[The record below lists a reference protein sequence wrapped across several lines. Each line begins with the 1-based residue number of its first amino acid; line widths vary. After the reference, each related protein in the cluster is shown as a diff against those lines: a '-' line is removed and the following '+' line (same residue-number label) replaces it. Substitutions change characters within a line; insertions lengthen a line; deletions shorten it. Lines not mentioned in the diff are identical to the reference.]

1 MDNDGG
7 GCCAA
12 SIEFV
17 AKGEI
22 TLTSHL
28 FSGQKSSPYLTQYLL
43 RHLLNGGQVG
53 DLRLNPAQLDRQ
65 AIEDHI
71 YGNHD
76 KPSVV
81 YPQTQERIKHY
92 LDEAK
97 ELTDVIDFHQPE
109 SQSQIE

>member
-1 MDNDGG
+1 M
-7 GCCAA
+7 
-12 SIEFV
+12 
-17 AKGEI
+17 
-22 TLTSHL
+22 
-28 FSGQKSSPYLTQYLL
+28 
-43 RHLLNGGQVG
+43 G
-53 DLRLNPAQLDRQ
+53 DLKLNPAQLDRQ

-97 ELTDVIDFHQPE
+97 ELTDVIDFHQQRGGRQH
-109 SQSQIE
+109 QSKSDGGQIE

>member
-1 MDNDGG
+1 MT
-7 GCCAA
+7 
-12 SIEFV
+12 S
-17 AKGEI
+17 
-22 TLTSHL
+22 SHL

-81 YPQTQERIKHY
+81 YPQTQERIKKINRLHIFKMGRLGY
-92 LDEAK
+92 YIL
-97 ELTDVIDFHQPE
+97 LLFHLYHIDNHR
-109 SQSQIE
+109 

>member
-1 MDNDGG
+1 M
-7 GCCAA
+7 
-12 SIEFV
+12 
-17 AKGEI
+17 
-22 TLTSHL
+22 TSCSFPSL
-28 FSGQKSSPYLTQYLL
+28 ISGQKSSPYLTQYLL

-53 DLRLNPAQLDRQ
+53 DLKLNPAQLDRQ

-81 YPQTQERIKHY
+81 YPQTQQRIKHY

-109 SQSQIE
+109 SESQIE

>member
-1 MDNDGG
+1 MFCFDFLCLVKTD
-7 GCCAA
+7 
-12 SIEFV
+12 FT
-17 AKGEI
+17 KG
-22 TLTSHL
+22 
-28 FSGQKSSPYLTQYLL
+28 
-43 RHLLNGGQVG
+43 
-53 DLRLNPAQLDRQ
+53 QLISKANFEVRQ